1 MAKGNCTRMT
11 EFLLLGFTDDPE
23 LQPILFVVLSMIYCI
38 TLVGNLSMVVLI
50 WIDSR
55 LHSPMYFFLGNLSL
69 MDTCCSSSIIPKM
82 LLNFVAGKKGISFSG
97 CITQLFC
104 FGVSAT
110 VECFLLAVMAYDRY
124 IAICNPLLYRAVIS
138 TRVCMQLVIAS
149 YIGGFF
155 HGILHMIGILRLS
168 FYRSNVISH
177 FFCDLPPL
185 LQLSCTDT
193 FVNELIIFIVS
204 GPIQIFTFLIVLLS
218 YVYILSTILQ
228 MNSAEGRR
236 KAFSTCTSHLLSV
249 SLFYGSLFV
258 YIQPH
263 SSYSLDHNMLDSLC
277 YTIFIPMLNP
287 LIYSLRNKEVKEAM
301 RKAIEREIF
310 FQ

>member
-1 MAKGNCTRMT
+1 WLYLSSLEITHSEQMAMGNCTRMT
-11 EFLLLGFTDDPE
+11 EFLLLGFMDDPE
-23 LQPILFVVLSMIYCI
+23 LQPIL
-38 TLVGNLSMVVLI
+38 MVVLI
-50 WIDSR
+50 WIDSH
-55 LHSPMYFFLGNLSL
+55 LHSPMHFFL
-69 MDTCCSSSIIPKM
+69 
-82 LLNFVAGKKGISFSG
+82 AGKKSISFSG

-110 VECFLLAVMAYDRY
+110 VECFLFAVMAYDRY
-124 IAICNPLLYRAVIS
+124 IAICNPFLYKAVIS
-138 TRVCMQLVIAS
+138 TRVCMQFVIAS

-155 HGILHMIGILRLS
+155 HVILHMFGILRLS

-193 FVNELIIFIVS
+193 SVNELIIFIAS

-218 YVYILSTILQ
+218 YVYILSTILR

-249 SLFYGSLFV
+249 SLSYGSLSV
-258 YIQPH
+258 YVQALQLLPG
-263 SSYSLDHNMLDSLC
+263 S
-277 YTIFIPMLNP
+277 
-287 LIYSLRNKEVKEAM
+287 
-301 RKAIEREIF
+301 
-310 FQ
+310 